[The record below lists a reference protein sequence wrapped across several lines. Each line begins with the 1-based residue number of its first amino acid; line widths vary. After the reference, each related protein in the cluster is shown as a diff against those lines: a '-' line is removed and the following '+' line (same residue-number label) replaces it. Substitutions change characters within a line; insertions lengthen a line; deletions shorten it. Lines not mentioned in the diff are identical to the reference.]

1 MVRGCHGI
9 KTQDLKQDKQ
19 DKMKIGFCGTMSV
32 GKTTLVKALQEI
44 PELKDYK
51 FATERSQYLNSLGIP
66 LNHETTIEGQT
77 IFLAERVTELMQPD
91 IVTDRTIIDV
101 MAFTK
106 CARKTSYIDGDAF
119 EEYAKRF
126 IYLYDYM
133 FYISPE
139 GIEMEDNGVRE
150 TDLDYRKEIDKEIQK
165 LVLKH
170 RPICHTIKGSTEER
184 IKQILK
190 TITF

>member
-1 MVRGCHGI
+1 
-9 KTQDLKQDKQ
+9 
-19 DKMKIGFCGTMSV
+19 MKIGFCGTMSV

-44 PELKDYK
+44 PEFKDYK

-101 MAFTK
+101 IAFTK

-126 IYLYDYM
+126 IREYDHM

-150 TDLDYRKEIDKEIQK
+150 TDLDYRKEIDEEIQR
-165 LVLKH
+165 LALKH
-170 RPICHTIKGSTEER
+170 RPIYYTIKGSTEER
-184 IKQILK
+184 IKQILN
-190 TITF
+190 TIKFD

>member
-1 MVRGCHGI
+1 
-9 KTQDLKQDKQ
+9 
-19 DKMKIGFCGTMSV
+19 MKIGFCGTMSV

-44 PELKDYK
+44 PEFKDYK

-77 IFLAERVTELMQPD
+77 IFLAERVTELMQPN

-139 GIEMEDNGVRE
+139 GVEMEDNGIRE
-150 TDLDYRKEIDKEIQK
+150 TDLDYRKEIDEEIQK

-170 RPICHTIKGSTEER
+170 RPVYHTIKGSTEER

-190 TITF
+190 TIKFD